1 MSGRRLDIGI
11 ASYGNPAG
19 LAACID
25 SIKVKSRTDWR
36 LFVIQNPHPDPEMNK
51 QVDQVISHAFWA
63 ADYPAASDKLTVIRM
78 PTNVGYTG
86 AVNEFFKHATTE
98 YLAYCDHDVV
108 IHTDG
113 WDEQLASVL
122 DRFHEVGM
130 VFPNGG
136 AYPINRGEYV
146 EILWGVGCCWMLPRV
161 LAGDVGQF
169 DTTIGHH
176 EEVDYQTRVRLQGRK
191 IASVPGVAVHHAA
204 RASSDP
210 ASQERI
216 SKGVIAWVNKWC
228 AYFGGTQLTYFSPNV
243 LRHEDWPP
251 SALYLEEY
259 FKQYVPDLNAAPEVR
274 VINGVE
280 YDLIRV
286 PRYKGFYRNRI
297 I

>member
-1 MSGRRLDIGI
+1 MSGRRLDICI

-19 LAACID
+19 LAVCLA
-25 SIKVKSRTDWR
+25 SIAAKSRTDWR
-36 LFVIQNPHPDPEMNK
+36 AIVIQNPHPDGELNR
-51 QVDQVISHAFWA
+51 QVDQVLAHAE
-63 ADYPAASDKLTVIRM
+63 PAARINVVRM

-86 AVNEFFKHATTE
+86 AVNEFFRHGATE

-113 WDEQLASVL
+113 WDERLASVL

-136 AYPINRGEYV
+136 AYPINRGEYT
-146 EILWGVGCCWMLPRV
+146 EILWGVGCCWMLPRT
-161 LAGDVGQF
+161 LAGDVGLF
-169 DTTIGHH
+169 DTEIGHH
-176 EEVDYQTRVRLQGRK
+176 EEVDYQTRVRLQGRR
-191 IASVPGVAVHHAA
+191 IASAPGVAVHHAA
-204 RASSDP
+204 VASSDP
-210 ASQERI
+210 ASQARI

-228 AYFGGTQLTYFSPNV
+228 AYFGGRQLNYFSPNV
-243 LRHEDWPP
+243 LRHEDWPT

-259 FKQYVPDLNAAPEVR
+259 FKQYVPELNADPEVR
-274 VINGVE
+274 VINGME
-280 YDLIRV
+280 YDLIKV

>member
-1 MSGRRLDIGI
+1 MSDRRLDIGI

-19 LAACID
+19 LAACLA
-25 SIKVKSRTDWR
+25 SIKATSRTDWR
-36 LFVIQNPHPDPEMNK
+36 LFIMQNPHPDAETNR
-51 QVDQVISHAFWA
+51 QVDRVISYAREVGM
-63 ADYPAASDKLTVIRM
+63 SGDKITVVHM

-86 AVNEFFKHATTE
+86 AVNEFFSRATTE

-136 AYPINRGEYV
+136 AYPINRGEYT

-161 LAGDVGQF
+161 LAADVGLF
-169 DTTIGHH
+169 DTVIGHH
-176 EEVDYQTRVRLQGRK
+176 EEVDYQTRVRLQGRR

-204 RASSDP
+204 VASSDQ
-210 ASQERI
+210 ASQARI

-228 AYFGGTQLTYFSPNV
+228 AYFGGTSLNYFSPNV

-259 FKQYVPDLNAAPEVR
+259 FKQYVPELNADPEVR
-274 VINGVE
+274 VINGME
-280 YDLIRV
+280 YDLIKV